1 MTMYGRLTPAQW
13 IAKMWGNSMPRSE
26 CDKIP
31 RQGWAVLVR
40 MIGDGL
46 AAKTPAHDIITGWV
60 ESEQHHLRGG
70 LHEAHFDMLEALI
83 DKGLRGEEIAY
94 VPRHYTLD
102 QKRSLDSI
110 MAERRRARDGAR

>member
-1 MTMYGRLTPAQW
+1 MYGKLTTAQW

-40 MIGDGL
+40 MVDQGL
-46 AAKTPAHDIITGWV
+46 AAKTPAQQIITAWV
-60 ESEQHHLRGG
+60 ESEQGHLRGF
-70 LHEAHFDMLEALI
+70 LHEAHFDMLESLI

-102 QKRSLDSI
+102 QQRSLDSI
-110 MAERRRARDGAR
+110 MAEKRRT